1 VTIPHDKQKQGGL
14 DFSTMSLSQ
23 EIDSKRM
30 ADSRT
35 VLVVL
40 PISRLEIT
48 TSINQAKNLNI
59 HLKEVCHSSGTQV
72 EEGGDD
78 KYQQIEIS
86 VVGPNSPQVIAFLK
100 CLKAARSG
108 GSKGGED

>member
-1 VTIPHDKQKQGGL
+1 
-14 DFSTMSLSQ
+14 MSLSQ

-48 TSINQAKNLNI
+48 TTINQAKHLNI
-59 HLKEVCHSSGTQV
+59 HLKEVCHTGSQEG
-72 EEGGDD
+72 EGGDD

-100 CLKAARSG
+100 CLKAARTG
-108 GSKGGED
+108 GSKGGEE